1 MNTKTYLLN
10 GFCLCQLFVNTFTLT
25 FIAEWGDRSQL
36 ATIVLAGINDVVRGV
51 KKGKSKHLHLP
62 SGGGHPRRVSWSRNL
77 HGRCRLG
84 GSANCKVFFFWRK
97 QLVGTTLYNM
107 LYFMYDCII
116 KPQVHLDQEDHL
128 PWRSRLPWLCHR
140 LHLHRPQRRRH
151 RWDS

>member
-1 MNTKTYLLN
+1 MNIKTYLLN

-62 SGGGHPRRVSWSRNL
+62 SGGCHPGRLSWSRNL

-84 GSANCKVFFFWRK
+84 GSANCKVFFLAQATCWNN
-97 QLVGTTLYNM
+97 LVY
-107 LYFMYDCII
+107 YMYDGII
-116 KPQVHLDQEDHL
+116 KP
-128 PWRSRLPWLCHR
+128 
-140 LHLHRPQRRRH
+140 
-151 RWDS
+151 